1 METFKKHIVH
11 LAKGGMGPVV
21 AGSMGEAFSLADDE
35 RIALFKAAREAL
47 DEANLESSL
56 ICGTY
61 VFLIMTSRALLEIG
75 ATGNPHLHLTKRSCF
90 AGDDTSPICRCNSTG
105 VDETENAHTD

>member
-47 DEANLESSL
+47 DEATLESSL

-61 VFLIMTSRALLEIG
+61 VFLIMTCHLPDALLG
-75 ATGNPHLHLTKRSCF
+75 LSQDLASSPGDRGNGQPAFAPHEAVMLR
-90 AGDDTSPICRCNSTG
+90 G
-105 VDETENAHTD
+105 